1 LYSTSTRSV
10 SKALRYSTH
19 CCRGIIQFYLY
30 TLRFIHNDNELYL
43 PLPYQLK
50 LVLIYRPRR
59 DGRLSKP
66 RCKVSRDSNLQP
78 PNCKPALYHTATSNG
93 CNRVS
98 EQVGFNILINSL
110 SVISETSLSGQSLA
124 LVLTTKQ
131 EQSRERTH
139 K

>member
-1 LYSTSTRSV
+1 
-10 SKALRYSTH
+10 
-19 CCRGIIQFYLY
+19 
-30 TLRFIHNDNELYL
+30 
-43 PLPYQLK
+43 
-50 LVLIYRPRR
+50 
-59 DGRLSKP
+59 
-66 RCKVSRDSNLQP
+66 
-78 PNCKPALYHTATSNG
+78 
-93 CNRVS
+93 VS